1 MGFEPT
7 IQKICMSIF
16 KIDAINLSATHYK
29 NNYLFIFLFLL
40 NNNLLNHLSSLYIK
54 SINKRLIKILKKLI
68 KIIQI
73 INKTKLLSLL
83 IIIFKVST

>member
-1 MGFEPT
+1 
-7 IQKICMSIF
+7 
-16 KIDAINLSATHYK
+16 
-29 NNYLFIFLFLL
+29 LFLP